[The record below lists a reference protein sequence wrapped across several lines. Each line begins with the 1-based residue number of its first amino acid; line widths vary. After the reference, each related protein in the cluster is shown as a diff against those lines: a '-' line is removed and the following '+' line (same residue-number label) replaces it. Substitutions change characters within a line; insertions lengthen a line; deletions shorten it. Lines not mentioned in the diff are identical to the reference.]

1 MGHCRVHSLGPR
13 SVCLL
18 PGAWVG
24 DTPPKSL
31 GIWCWIPQLP
41 QKTVLLVGVCQIVV
55 VEGVIQV
62 RGVFQPYCSQEAFE
76 GRDRIPIK
84 LLEAGKAPFI
94 FI

>member
-24 DTPPKSL
+24 DSSRAPWHMVLDPTAPT
-31 GIWCWIPQLP
+31 
-41 QKTVLLVGVCQIVV
+41 KTFLLVGVCQTAV

-62 RGVFQPYCSQEAFE
+62 RAVFQPYCSQEAFE
-76 GRDRIPIK
+76 GHDRMPIK
-84 LLEAGKAPFI
+84 I
-94 FI
+94 T